1 MAYIGQQP
9 VNTFS
14 PVPSKD
20 SFTGDGSTTTFDLGN
35 SVVSGGQNALEVFVN
50 NVRQEPGSGKA
61 FTLGQDGS
69 GDLKRITFSAAP
81 ASGASIYVINDKTS
95 STSTITPSDLNGAE
109 LILDADA
116 DSSITAD
123 TDDRIDFKL
132 ANTDH
137 IQLGTSSGDTTIK
150 IATDAKDLQ
159 FLQADG
165 NKLFEINDGNFV
177 GVGGN
182 SAAPGEIRIFED
194 TDNGSHYT
202 GFKAGNNT
210 ASVAYVLPTADG
222 VAGTSL
228 TTDGSGTLSWSAS
241 LSIAN
246 DGNNRITTATGSSGL
261 NGEANLQFDGST
273 LAVTGA
279 TTISTNLDVDGTTN
293 LDAVDIDGAVQID
306 ATLSVGVDDTGY
318 DVKLFGDTASA
329 FMLWDAS
336 ADDLILSGAAG
347 LIVPDGQF
355 TLGSTAVTSTAAELN
370 LLDGVSGLV
379 QADLTKLAAVDST
392 ATELNIIDGNATVG
406 TTAVADGDGIVTN
419 DGGTMRQTTVQTF
432 ATYFASE
439 ITAMSNLV
447 TTGALD
453 SGSITSG
460 FGNIDNGASN
470 ITSGGLLKL
479 DVDTDADDV
488 SGDSATGRLTLGA
501 NEDLNL
507 YHGGTHS
514 YIVNDTGNLI
524 IDTAGDLVF
533 DASGNDFKFFANGTE
548 ILNITNSSSDVVI
561 KPLVDTKDIIFQ
573 QRDGTEVARIEDN
586 ATFNVTTDGK
596 FAIAGTAVTSTAAEL
611 NLLDGVS
618 GLVQADLTKLAA
630 VDSTAAEINIL
641 DGVTSTAAEINI
653 IDGNTSATSTT
664 LVDADR
670 VVVNDNGTMVQVAM
684 TDIKTYIGGGTEWQA
699 IKTGAYTA
707 SAGQGVFV
715 NTTSSAFAITLP
727 ASPSLG
733 DEVTIVDYAGTFD
746 SNACTIG
753 RNSQPIQG
761 VAEDL
766 VVSTERASFTL
777 VYVDSTQGW
786 LFKND

>member
-50 NVRQEPGSGKA
+50 NVRQEPGTGKA

-182 SAAPGEIRIFED
+182 SAAPGEIRIYED

-379 QADLTKLAAVDST
+379 
-392 ATELNIIDGNATVG
+392 
-406 TTAVADGDGIVTN
+406 
-419 DGGTMRQTTVQTF
+419 
-432 ATYFASE
+432 
-439 ITAMSNLV
+439 
-447 TTGALD
+447 
-453 SGSITSG
+453 
-460 FGNIDNGASN
+460 
-470 ITSGGLLKL
+470 
-479 DVDTDADDV
+479 
-488 SGDSATGRLTLGA
+488 
-501 NEDLNL
+501 
-507 YHGGTHS
+507 
-514 YIVNDTGNLI
+514 
-524 IDTAGDLVF
+524 
-533 DASGNDFKFFANGTE
+533 
-548 ILNITNSSSDVVI
+548 
-561 KPLVDTKDIIFQ
+561 
-573 QRDGTEVARIEDN
+573 
-586 ATFNVTTDGK
+586 
-596 FAIAGTAVTSTAAEL
+596 
-611 NLLDGVS
+611 
-618 GLVQADLTKLAA
+618 
-630 VDSTAAEINIL
+630 
-641 DGVTSTAAEINI
+641 
-653 IDGNTSATSTT
+653 
-664 LVDADR
+664 
-670 VVVNDNGTMVQVAM
+670 
-684 TDIKTYIGGGTEWQA
+684 
-699 IKTGAYTA
+699 
-707 SAGQGVFV
+707 
-715 NTTSSAFAITLP
+715 
-727 ASPSLG
+727 
-733 DEVTIVDYAGTFD
+733 
-746 SNACTIG
+746 
-753 RNSQPIQG
+753 
-761 VAEDL
+761 
-766 VVSTERASFTL
+766 
-777 VYVDSTQGW
+777 
-786 LFKND
+786 